1 MKLNKL
7 ASLALAGL
15 MAVSMLAGCKD
26 NTAGG
31 GQGGEVEVTPSSN
44 YTQTVMDKTNDVTKA
59 IFTGVAD
66 SKLDNVVKY
75 TAANCVIKGSNTSI
89 TVGVDKD
96 DVHIKPGTGSNKIDG
111 VSVDIDLSLN
121 SSKLGLSL
129 LGTIGNDG
137 KVYSAVVSEADA
149 MMGDAV
155 YMAYCDAEGHKDKYK
170 ELIPDK
176 AGTKTVYTL
185 LRISR
190 YFSDDKISTAVA
202 QYLDEIAALVSNDL
216 ADSKSMDDYSYTVSV
231 AEADSVVYNDAN
243 RVWDSVLIGV
253 VWQVEYAPETY

>member
-75 TAANCVIKGSNTSI
+75 TAANCVIKGSNTS
-89 TVGVDKD
+89 
-96 DVHIKPGTGSNKIDG
+96 
-111 VSVDIDLSLN
+111 
-121 SSKLGLSL
+121 SSKLELLELSL
-129 LGTIGNDG
+129 LGTIGTDG

-155 YMAYCDAEGHKDKYK
+155 YMAYCEDHRDEYEK
-170 ELIPDK
+170 LIPGK

-190 YFSDDKISTAVA
+190 YFSDDKISTEVA
-202 QYLDEIAALVSNDL
+202 QYLDEVAALVSNDL
-216 ADSKSMDDYSYTVSV
+216 AASKNMDDYSYTVSV

>member
-66 SKLDNVVKY
+66 NKLDNVVSY
-75 TAANCVIKGSNTSI
+75 LAANYQISGR
-89 TVGVDKD
+89 DKD
-96 DVHIKPGTGSNKIDG
+96 GYL
-111 VSVDIDLSLN
+111 DLTVFGGY
-121 SSKLGLSL
+121 SSAEEYMPEFSGL
-129 LGTIGNDG
+129 
-137 KVYSAVVSEADA
+137 VQEATP

-155 YMAYCDAEGHKDKYK
+155 YMGYCDQHED
-170 ELIPDK
+170 ELNK
-176 AGTKTVYTL
+176 LVLNEAGTKTVYTL
-185 LRISR
+185 LRVSR
-190 YFSDDKISTAVA
+190 YYSDEKIDRQVTEYMNKVAGLLSDKLVKAGR
-202 QYLDEIAALVSNDL
+202 LDDT
-216 ADSKSMDDYSYTVSV
+216 SYTVSISK
-231 AEADSVVYNDAN
+231 ADSVLFNTDRRIFDA
-243 RVWDSVLIGV
+243 VLVGV

>member
-66 SKLDNVVKY
+66 SKLDNVVKH

-89 TVGVDKD
+89 TVGVDE
-96 DVHIKPGTGSNKIDG
+96 DG
-111 VSVDIDLSLN
+111 VSVDTDDGKPVGGSVDIDLSLN
-121 SSKLGLSL
+121 SSKLGLTL
-129 LGTIGNDG
+129 LDGTGSDG
-137 KVYSAVVSEADA
+137 KQYSAAVNEADA

-155 YMAYCDAEGHKDKYK
+155 YMAYCDDDNHRENYK
-170 ELIPDK
+170 KLIPGK
-176 AGTKTVYTL
+176 AGTTTVYTL

-190 YFSDDKISTAVA
+190 YFSDDKISTEVA
-202 QYLDEIAALVSNDL
+202 QYLDEVAARVSNDL
-216 ADSKSMDDYSYTVSV
+216 ADAKNMDDYSYTVSV

>member
-66 SKLDNVVKY
+66 SKLDNVVKH

-89 TVGVDKD
+89 TVKSD
-96 DVHIKPGTGSNKIDG
+96 SNGKKVVGI
-111 VSVDIDLSLN
+111 N
-121 SSKLGLSL
+121 SDKLGLTL
-129 LGTIGNDG
+129 LGTIGNDD

-149 MMGDAV
+149 MMGDAE
-155 YMAYCDAEGHKDKYK
+155 YMAYCSEKSHEDEYEK
-170 ELIPDK
+170 LIPEK

-190 YFSDDKISTAVA
+190 YFSDDKISTEVA
-202 QYLDEIAALVSNDL
+202 QYLDEVAALVSNNL
-216 ADSKSMDDYSYTVSV
+216 ADSKNMDDYSYTVSV

>member
-66 SKLDNVVKY
+66 SKF
-75 TAANCVIKGSNTSI
+75 
-89 TVGVDKD
+89 
-96 DVHIKPGTGSNKIDG
+96 DG
-111 VSVDIDLSLN
+111 VVEHLADNMMISGIIVGHPGGTSEGAGPETDGMGHAGLTVLSEN
-121 SSKLGLSL
+121 GY
-129 LGTIGNDG
+129 TG
-137 KVYSAVVSEADA
+137 KEAKTLMA
-149 MMGDAV
+149 DAV
-155 YMAYCDAEGHKDKYK
+155 YMANCENEDEIEKLVPEKEGK
-170 ELIPDK
+170 
-176 AGTKTVYTL
+176 KTIYTL
-185 LRISR
+185 LRASR
-190 YFSDDKISTAVA
+190 YLTDERIDNELAD
-202 QYLDEIAALVSNDL
+202 YMNEIADALS
-216 ADSKSMDDYSYTVSV
+216 SKLIEAGKLEDCTYTVSM
-231 AEADSVVYNDAN
+231 AKADSIVANEAN
-243 RVWDSVLIGV
+243 RLWDSVLIGV

>member
-26 NTAGG
+26 NTTGG

-66 SKLDNVVKY
+66 SKLDNVVSYLAENYQIPGRDKNGY
-75 TAANCVIKGSNTSI
+75 LDLTVFGVYSGSNEYVPVFS
-89 TVGVDKD
+89 
-96 DVHIKPGTGSNKIDG
+96 
-111 VSVDIDLSLN
+111 
-121 SSKLGLSL
+121 GL
-129 LGTIGNDG
+129 
-137 KVYSAVVSEADA
+137 VQEATP

-155 YMAYCDAEGHKDKYK
+155 YMGYCDTHEDELDK
-170 ELIPDK
+170 LVLDK

-185 LRISR
+185 LRVSR
-190 YFSDDKISTAVA
+190 YYSDEKIDRQVTEYMNEVAGLLSDK
-202 QYLDEIAALVSNDL
+202 LVNAGKLEDT
-216 ADSKSMDDYSYTVSV
+216 SYTVSISK
-231 AEADSVVYNDAN
+231 ADSVLLNTDRRIFDA
-243 RVWDSVLIGV
+243 VLVGI

>member
-26 NTAGG
+26 NTTGG

-89 TVGVDKD
+89 TVG
-96 DVHIKPGTGSNKIDG
+96 KPDSSDTSATIGATIGVGINSN
-111 VSVDIDLSLN
+111 
-121 SSKLGLSL
+121 KLGLSL

-155 YMAYCDAEGHKDKYK
+155 YMAYCDADDHKDKYK

-190 YFSDDKISTAVA
+190 YFSDDKISTEVA
-202 QYLDEIAALVSNDL
+202 QYLDEVAALVSNDL
-216 ADSKSMDDYSYTVSV
+216 AASKNMDDYSYTVSV

>member
-89 TVGVDKD
+89 TV
-96 DVHIKPGTGSNKIDG
+96 KPDSNGKEVVGI
-111 VSVDIDLSLN
+111 N
-121 SSKLGLSL
+121 SDKLGLTL
-129 LGTIGNDG
+129 LGTIGNDD

-155 YMAYCDAEGHKDKYK
+155 YMAYCSEESHKNEYK

-190 YFSDDKISTAVA
+190 YFSDDKISTEVA
-202 QYLDEIAALVSNDL
+202 QYLDEVADLVSNDL
-216 ADSKSMDDYSYTVSV
+216 AASKNMDDYSYTVSV

>member
-96 DVHIKPGTGSNKIDG
+96 DMSINFDDNDG
-111 VSVDIDLSLN
+111 FESASVDIDLSLN
-121 SSKLGLSL
+121 NSKLGLTL
-129 LGTIGNDG
+129 LADTGD
-137 KVYSAVVSEADA
+137 VVNEADA

-155 YMAYCDAEGHKDKYK
+155 YMAYCDNESHKDKYK

-190 YFSDDKISTAVA
+190 YFSDDKISTEVA
-202 QYLDEIAALVSNDL
+202 QYLDEVAALVSNDL
-216 ADSKSMDDYSYTVSV
+216 ADAKNMDDYSYTVSV

>member
-89 TVGVDKD
+89 T
-96 DVHIKPGTGSNKIDG
+96 
-111 VSVDIDLSLN
+111 IDLDKTKPRVNIGLN
-121 SSKLGLSL
+121 SSKLGLTL
-129 LGTIGNDG
+129 LDGTGSDG
-137 KVYSAVVSEADA
+137 KQYSAVVNEADA

-155 YMAYCDAEGHKDKYK
+155 YMAYCEDKEHEDEYEK
-170 ELIPDK
+170 LILDE

-190 YFSDDKISTAVA
+190 YFSDDKISTEVA
-202 QYLDEIAALVSNDL
+202 QYLDEVAALVSNDL
-216 ADSKSMDDYSYTVSV
+216 ADAKNMDDYSYTVSV

>member
-89 TVGVDKD
+89 TV
-96 DVHIKPGTGSNKIDG
+96 KPDSNGKKVVGI
-111 VSVDIDLSLN
+111 N
-121 SSKLGLSL
+121 SDKLGLTL
-129 LGTIGNDG
+129 LDGTINGIQ
-137 KVYSAVVSEADA
+137 YSAVVNEADA
-149 MMGDAV
+149 MMGDAE
-155 YMAYCDAEGHKDKYK
+155 YMAYCSEKSHEDEYEK
-170 ELIPDK
+170 LIPEK

-190 YFSDDKISTAVA
+190 YFSDDKISTEVA
-202 QYLDEIAALVSNDL
+202 QYLDEVAALVSNNL
-216 ADSKSMDDYSYTVSV
+216 AASKNMDDYSYTVSV

>member
-96 DVHIKPGTGSNKIDG
+96 DVHFKPGADDRIDG

-155 YMAYCDAEGHKDKYK
+155 YMAYCSEKSHEDEYEK
-170 ELIPDK
+170 LIPNK
-176 AGTKTVYTL
+176 AGTRTVYTL

-190 YFSDDKISTAVA
+190 YFSDDKISTEVA
-202 QYLDEIAALVSNDL
+202 KYLDEVAALVSNDL
-216 ADSKSMDDYSYTVSV
+216 AASKNMDDYSYTVSV

>member
-96 DVHIKPGTGSNKIDG
+96 GVSVDIDDDKFVG
-111 VSVDIDLSLN
+111 GSVDIDLSLN
-121 SSKLGLSL
+121 SSKLGLTL
-129 LGTIGNDG
+129 LDGTGIDG
-137 KVYSAVVSEADA
+137 KQYSTVVNEADA

-155 YMAYCDAEGHKDKYK
+155 YMAYCDNESHKDKYK
-170 ELIPDK
+170 VLIPDK
-176 AGTKTVYTL
+176 AGTRTVYTL

-190 YFSDDKISTAVA
+190 YFSDDKISTEVA
-202 QYLDEIAALVSNDL
+202 QYLDEVAALVSNDL
-216 ADSKSMDDYSYTVSV
+216 ADAKNMDDYSYTVSV

>member
-96 DVHIKPGTGSNKIDG
+96 GVHFKPGADNPFDG

-121 SSKLGLSL
+121 SSKLGLTL
-129 LGTIGNDG
+129 LDGTGSDG
-137 KVYSAVVSEADA
+137 KQYSAVVNEADA

-155 YMAYCDAEGHKDKYK
+155 YMAYCDDDKNEYK
-170 ELIPDK
+170 ELILDK

-190 YFSDDKISTAVA
+190 YFSDDKISTEVA
-202 QYLDEIAALVSNDL
+202 QYLDEIAALVSNNL
-216 ADSKSMDDYSYTVSV
+216 AASKSMDDYSYTVSV

>member
-15 MAVSMLAGCKD
+15 MVVSMLAGCKD

-75 TAANCVIKGSNTSI
+75 TAANCVIEGSNTSI
-89 TVGVDKD
+89 TVD
-96 DVHIKPGTGSNKIDG
+96 IKKP
-111 VSVDIDLSLN
+111 SVNIGLN

-129 LGTIGNDG
+129 LSEYGD
-137 KVYSAVVSEADA
+137 VVSEADA

-155 YMAYCDAEGHKDKYK
+155 YMAYCGDSSHKDKYK
-170 ELIPDK
+170 ELIPNK

-190 YFSDDKISTAVA
+190 YFSDDKISTEVA
-202 QYLDEIAALVSNDL
+202 QYLDEIAALVSNNL
-216 ADSKSMDDYSYTVSV
+216 AASKNMDDYSYTVSV

>member
-75 TAANCVIKGSNTSI
+75 TAANCVIKGSNTSV
-89 TVGVDKD
+89 T
-96 DVHIKPGTGSNKIDG
+96 
-111 VSVDIDLSLN
+111 VDIDREEPNLSIDLN

-129 LGTIGNDG
+129 LGTIGDDG

-149 MMGDAV
+149 MMGDAE
-155 YMAYCDAEGHKDKYK
+155 YMAYCNDEKHKNEYQD
-170 ELIPDK
+170 LILDE

-190 YFSDDKISTAVA
+190 YFSDDKISTEVA
-202 QYLDEIAALVSNDL
+202 QYLDEVAALVSDDL
-216 ADSKSMDDYSYTVSV
+216 ADSKNMDDYSYTVSV

>member
-75 TAANCVIKGSNTSI
+75 TAANCVIKGSNT
-89 TVGVDKD
+89 
-96 DVHIKPGTGSNKIDG
+96 N
-111 VSVDIDLSLN
+111 VDIDGDTITIDKGDNGGVTIDIDKLIN
-121 SSKLGLSL
+121 NEKLGLSL
-129 LGTIGNDG
+129 LDGTGIDG
-137 KVYSAVVSEADA
+137 KQYSTVVNEADA

-155 YMAYCDAEGHKDKYK
+155 YMAYCDNESHKDKYK
-170 ELIPDK
+170 VLIPDK
-176 AGTKTVYTL
+176 AGTRTVYTL

-190 YFSDDKISTAVA
+190 YFSDDKISTEVA
-202 QYLDEIAALVSNDL
+202 QYLDEVAALVSNDL
-216 ADSKSMDDYSYTVSV
+216 ADAKNMDDYSYTVSV

>member
-66 SKLDNVVKY
+66 SKLDSVVDYVADNV
-75 TAANCVIKGSNTSI
+75 AIIGI
-89 TVGVDKD
+89 GLG
-96 DVHIKPGTGSNKIDG
+96 GTD
-111 VSVDIDLSLN
+111 
-121 SSKLGLSL
+121 
-129 LGTIGNDG
+129 DG
-137 KVYSAVVSEADA
+137 KDYPHLDDGYSTDA
-149 MMGDAV
+149 LGHGGLMVLLEDGYGQRAAAEKMADAV
-155 YMAYCDAEGHKDKYK
+155 YIQNCTKDENLE
-170 ELIPDK
+170 ELIPEK
-176 AGTKTVYTL
+176 EGKKTVYTL
-185 LRISR
+185 LRASR
-190 YFSDDKISTAVA
+190 YLTDERIDNELAD
-202 QYLDEIAALVSNDL
+202 YMNEIADALS
-216 ADSKSMDDYSYTVSV
+216 SKLIEAGKLEDCTYTVSM
-231 AEADSVVYNDAN
+231 AKADSIVANEAN
-243 RVWDSVLIGV
+243 RLWDSVLIGV

>member
-66 SKLDNVVKY
+66 SKLDHVVKY

-89 TVGVDKD
+89 TV
-96 DVHIKPGTGSNKIDG
+96 KPDSNGKKVVGI
-111 VSVDIDLSLN
+111 N
-121 SSKLGLSL
+121 SDKLGLTL
-129 LGTIGNDG
+129 LDGTINGIQ
-137 KVYSAVVSEADA
+137 YSAVVNEADA

-155 YMAYCDAEGHKDKYK
+155 YMAYCSDKSHENNYRK
-170 ELIPDK
+170 LILDK
-176 AGTKTVYTL
+176 AGTRTVYTL

-190 YFSDDKISTAVA
+190 YFSDDKISTEVA
-202 QYLDEIAALVSNDL
+202 QYLDEVAARVSNDL
-216 ADSKSMDDYSYTVSV
+216 AASENMDDYSYTVSV

>member
-121 SSKLGLSL
+121 SSKLGLTL
-129 LGTIGNDG
+129 LADTG
-137 KVYSAVVSEADA
+137 AVVSEADA

-155 YMAYCDAEGHKDKYK
+155 YMAYCDDENHRDEYE
-170 ELIPDK
+170 ELIPKK

-190 YFSDDKISTAVA
+190 YFSDDKISTEVA
-202 QYLDEIAALVSNDL
+202 QYLDEIAALVSNNL
-216 ADSKSMDDYSYTVSV
+216 AASKNMDDYSYTVSV

>member
-66 SKLDNVVKY
+66 SKF
-75 TAANCVIKGSNTSI
+75 
-89 TVGVDKD
+89 
-96 DVHIKPGTGSNKIDG
+96 DG
-111 VSVDIDLSLN
+111 VVEHLADNMMISGIIVKNPGGAAGEDGPETDNMGHAGLTV
-121 SSKLGLSL
+121 LGEN
-129 LGTIGNDG
+129 GYTV
-137 KVYSAVVSEADA
+137 KEAKTLMA
-149 MMGDAV
+149 DAV
-155 YMAYCDAEGHKDKYK
+155 YMANCENNDEIEKLVPEKEGK
-170 ELIPDK
+170 
-176 AGTKTVYTL
+176 KTIYTL
-185 LRISR
+185 LRASR
-190 YFSDDKISTAVA
+190 YLT
-202 QYLDEIAALVSNDL
+202 DERIDNEL
-216 ADSKSMDDYSYTVSV
+216 ADYMNYVADALSSKLIKDGKLEDCTYTVSM
-231 AEADSVVYNDAN
+231 AKADSVVYNDAN

>member
-75 TAANCVIKGSNTSI
+75 TAANCVIKGSNTN
-89 TVGVDKD
+89 VGINGDTIIIDKGD
-96 DVHIKPGTGSNKIDG
+96 NGG
-111 VSVDIDLSLN
+111 VTIDIDKLIN
-121 SSKLGLSL
+121 NEKLGLTL
-129 LGTIGNDG
+129 LGYTGNDG
-137 KVYSAVVSEADA
+137 VQYSAVVNEADA
-149 MMGDAV
+149 MMGDAE
-155 YMAYCDAEGHKDKYK
+155 YMEYCENKTTEYEK
-170 ELIPDK
+170 LIPKD

-190 YFSDDKISTAVA
+190 YFSDDKISTEVA
-202 QYLDEIAALVSNDL
+202 QYLDEVAALVSNDL
-216 ADSKSMDDYSYTVSV
+216 AASKNMDDYSYTVSV

>member
-26 NTAGG
+26 NTTGG

-66 SKLDNVVKY
+66 SKLDNVVSY
-75 TAANCVIKGSNTSI
+75 LAENYQISGRDNNGSYLDLTVFGGYSGSNEYVPEFS
-89 TVGVDKD
+89 
-96 DVHIKPGTGSNKIDG
+96 
-111 VSVDIDLSLN
+111 
-121 SSKLGLSL
+121 GL
-129 LGTIGNDG
+129 
-137 KVYSAVVSEADA
+137 VQEATP

-155 YMAYCDAEGHKDKYK
+155 YMGYCDTHEDELDK
-170 ELIPDK
+170 LVLDK

-185 LRISR
+185 LRVSR
-190 YFSDDKISTAVA
+190 YYSDEKIDRQVTEYMNKVAGLLSDKLVNAGK
-202 QYLDEIAALVSNDL
+202 LDNT
-216 ADSKSMDDYSYTVSV
+216 SYTVSISK
-231 AEADSVVYNDAN
+231 ADSVLFNTDRRIFDA
-243 RVWDSVLIGV
+243 VLVGI

>member
-66 SKLDNVVKY
+66 SKLDNVVKH

-89 TVGVDKD
+89 TVGVDE
-96 DVHIKPGTGSNKIDG
+96 DG
-111 VSVDIDLSLN
+111 VSVDTDDGKPVGGSVDIDLSLN
-121 SSKLGLSL
+121 SSKLGLTL
-129 LGTIGNDG
+129 LDGTINGIQ
-137 KVYSAVVSEADA
+137 YSAVVNEADA
-149 MMGDAV
+149 MMGDAE
-155 YMAYCDAEGHKDKYK
+155 YMAYCSEKSHEDEYEK
-170 ELIPDK
+170 LIPEK

-190 YFSDDKISTAVA
+190 YFSDDKISTEVA
-202 QYLDEIAALVSNDL
+202 QYLDEVAALVSNNL
-216 ADSKSMDDYSYTVSV
+216 AASKNMDDYSYTVSV

>member
-89 TVGVDKD
+89 SVGVAKP
-96 DVHIKPGTGSNKIDG
+96 DVNVKPGIRDG
-111 VSVDIDLSLN
+111 ITIHYVNVDIDLSLN
-121 SSKLGLSL
+121 SSKLGLTL
-129 LGTIGNDG
+129 LADTG
-137 KVYSAVVSEADA
+137 AVVSEADA

-155 YMAYCDAEGHKDKYK
+155 YMAYCDDENHRDEYE
-170 ELIPDK
+170 ELIPKK

-190 YFSDDKISTAVA
+190 YFSDDKISTEVA
-202 QYLDEIAALVSNDL
+202 QYLDEVAALVSNDL
-216 ADSKSMDDYSYTVSV
+216 ADSKNMDDYSYTVSV

>member
-66 SKLDNVVKY
+66 SKLDRVVKY
-75 TAANCVIKGSNTSI
+75 TAENCVIKGSNT
-89 TVGVDKD
+89 
-96 DVHIKPGTGSNKIDG
+96 N
-111 VSVDIDLSLN
+111 VDIDGDTITIDKGDNGGVTIDIDKLIN
-121 SSKLGLSL
+121 NEKLGLSL
-129 LGTIGNDG
+129 LDGTTNG
-137 KVYSAVVSEADA
+137 VQYSAVVNEADT

-155 YMAYCDAEGHKDKYK
+155 YMAYCNDESHRNKYE
-170 ELIPDK
+170 ELIPNK

-190 YFSDDKISTAVA
+190 YFSDDKISTEVA
-202 QYLDEIAALVSNDL
+202 QYLDEIAALVSNNL
-216 ADSKSMDDYSYTVSV
+216 AASKNMDDYSYTVSV

>member
-26 NTAGG
+26 NTTGG

-66 SKLDNVVKY
+66 SKLDRVVKY
-75 TAANCVIKGSNTSI
+75 TAENCVIKGSNT
-89 TVGVDKD
+89 
-96 DVHIKPGTGSNKIDG
+96 N
-111 VSVDIDLSLN
+111 VDIDGDTITIDKGDNGGVTIDIDKLIN
-121 SSKLGLSL
+121 NEKLGLSL
-129 LGTIGNDG
+129 LDGTTNG
-137 KVYSAVVSEADA
+137 VQYSAVVNEADT

-155 YMAYCDAEGHKDKYK
+155 YMAYCSDDSHKDKYK
-170 ELIPDK
+170 ELIPGK

-190 YFSDDKISTAVA
+190 YFSDDKISTEVA
-202 QYLDEIAALVSNDL
+202 QYLDEVAALVSNDP
-216 ADSKSMDDYSYTVSV
+216 AVSKNMDDYSYTVSV

>member
-66 SKLDNVVKY
+66 SKLDNVVKH

-96 DVHIKPGTGSNKIDG
+96 GVHFKPGDDFPFDSA
-111 VSVDIDLSLN
+111 SVDIDLSLN

-155 YMAYCDAEGHKDKYK
+155 YMAYCNDEKHENEYE
-170 ELIPDK
+170 ELIPKK

-190 YFSDDKISTAVA
+190 YFSDDKISTEVA
-202 QYLDEIAALVSNDL
+202 QYLDEVAALVSNDL
-216 ADSKSMDDYSYTVSV
+216 AASKKMDDYSYTVSV

>member
-66 SKLDNVVKY
+66 NKLDNVVSY
-75 TAANCVIKGSNTSI
+75 LAANYKISGRDKGDYLDL
-89 TVGVDKD
+89 TVFGGYSGGGAYR
-96 DVHIKPGTGSNKIDG
+96 PEFS
-111 VSVDIDLSLN
+111 
-121 SSKLGLSL
+121 GL
-129 LGTIGNDG
+129 
-137 KVYSAVVSEADA
+137 VQEATP

-155 YMAYCDAEGHKDKYK
+155 YMGYCDTHAEELDK
-170 ELIPDK
+170 LVLDK

-185 LRISR
+185 LRVSR
-190 YFSDDKISTAVA
+190 YYSDEKIDRQVTEYMNKVAGLLSDKLVKAGK
-202 QYLDEIAALVSNDL
+202 LDDT
-216 ADSKSMDDYSYTVSV
+216 SYTVSISK
-231 AEADSVVYNDAN
+231 ADSVLFNTDKRIFDA
-243 RVWDSVLIGV
+243 VLIGV

>member
-66 SKLDNVVKY
+66 SKLDHVVKY

-89 TVGVDKD
+89 TVKPDPSATSPTIGVG
-96 DVHIKPGTGSNKIDG
+96 INSN
-111 VSVDIDLSLN
+111 
-121 SSKLGLSL
+121 KLGLTL
-129 LGTIGNDG
+129 LDGTGTDG
-137 KVYSAVVSEADA
+137 KQYSAVVNEADA

-155 YMAYCDAEGHKDKYK
+155 YMAYCDDDNHKDNYK
-170 ELIPDK
+170 KLIPDK
-176 AGTKTVYTL
+176 AGTRTVYTL

-190 YFSDDKISTAVA
+190 YFSDDKISTEVA
-202 QYLDEIAALVSNDL
+202 QYLDEVAARVSDDL
-216 ADSKSMDDYSYTVSV
+216 AASKNMDDYSYTVSV

>member
-66 SKLDNVVKY
+66 KKLDNVVKH

-89 TVGVDKD
+89 TVDLDTK
-96 DVHIKPGTGSNKIDG
+96 KPSVNID
-111 VSVDIDLSLN
+111 LN
-121 SSKLGLSL
+121 SSKLGLTL
-129 LGTIGNDG
+129 LDGTGSDG
-137 KVYSAVVSEADA
+137 KQYSAVVNEADA
-149 MMGDAV
+149 MMGDAE
-155 YMAYCDAEGHKDKYK
+155 YMAYCNDDKHKNEYQD
-170 ELIPDK
+170 LIPDK

-190 YFSDDKISTAVA
+190 YFSDDKISTEVA
-202 QYLDEIAALVSNDL
+202 QYLDEVAALVSNDL
-216 ADSKSMDDYSYTVSV
+216 ADSKNMDDYSYTVSV

>member
-96 DVHIKPGTGSNKIDG
+96 SVNNGDM
-111 VSVDIDLSLN
+111 SVDIDLSLN
-121 SSKLGLSL
+121 SSKLGLTL
-129 LGTIGNDG
+129 LDGTGSDG
-137 KVYSAVVSEADA
+137 KQYSAVVNEADA
-149 MMGDAV
+149 MMGDAE
-155 YMAYCDAEGHKDKYK
+155 YMAYCNDDKHKNEYQD
-170 ELIPDK
+170 LIPDK

-190 YFSDDKISTAVA
+190 YFSDDKISTEVA
-202 QYLDEIAALVSNDL
+202 QYLDEVAALVSNDL
-216 ADSKSMDDYSYTVSV
+216 AASKNMDDYSYTVSV

>member
-7 ASLALAGL
+7 ASLTLAGL

-89 TVGVDKD
+89 TVG
-96 DVHIKPGTGSNKIDG
+96 KPVLNADSSAATIGIGI
-111 VSVDIDLSLN
+111 N
-121 SSKLGLSL
+121 SSKLGLTL
-129 LGTIGNDG
+129 LDGTTNG
-137 KVYSAVVSEADA
+137 VQYSAVVNEADA

-155 YMAYCDAEGHKDKYK
+155 YMAYCGDDSHKDKYRA
-170 ELIPDK
+170 LIPDK

-190 YFSDDKISTAVA
+190 YFSDDKISTEVA
-202 QYLDEIAALVSNDL
+202 QYLDEVAALVSNDL
-216 ADSKSMDDYSYTVSV
+216 AASKNMDDYSYTVSV

>member
-96 DVHIKPGTGSNKIDG
+96 DVNIDKDG
-111 VSVDIDLSLN
+111 GSVDIDLSLN

-129 LGTIGNDG
+129 LGTIGNDD

-155 YMAYCDAEGHKDKYK
+155 YMAYCDNESHKDKYK
-170 ELIPDK
+170 VLIPDK
-176 AGTKTVYTL
+176 AGTRTVYTL

-190 YFSDDKISTAVA
+190 YFSDDKISTEVA
-202 QYLDEIAALVSNDL
+202 QYLDEVAALVSNDL
-216 ADSKSMDDYSYTVSV
+216 ADAKNMDDYSYTVSV

>member
-66 SKLDNVVKY
+66 NKLDNVVSY
-75 TAANCVIKGSNTSI
+75 LAANYKISGRDKKGDYLDLTVFGGYSNSDEY
-89 TVGVDKD
+89 V
-96 DVHIKPGTGSNKIDG
+96 PEFS
-111 VSVDIDLSLN
+111 
-121 SSKLGLSL
+121 GL
-129 LGTIGNDG
+129 
-137 KVYSAVVSEADA
+137 VQEATP

-155 YMAYCDAEGHKDKYK
+155 YMGYCDTHEE
-170 ELIPDK
+170 ELNKLVLDK

-185 LRISR
+185 LRVSR
-190 YFSDDKISTAVA
+190 YYSDEKIDRQVTEYMNKVA
-202 QYLDEIAALVSNDL
+202 GLLSDNLVKAGKLDDT
-216 ADSKSMDDYSYTVSV
+216 SYTVSISK
-231 AEADSVVYNDAN
+231 ADSVLFNTDRRIFDA
-243 RVWDSVLIGV
+243 VLVGI

>member
-66 SKLDNVVKY
+66 SKLDNVVSY
-75 TAANCVIKGSNTSI
+75 LAANYQIPGHNKDGYLDL
-89 TVGVDKD
+89 TVFGGYSSDDKYM
-96 DVHIKPGTGSNKIDG
+96 PEFS
-111 VSVDIDLSLN
+111 
-121 SSKLGLSL
+121 GL
-129 LGTIGNDG
+129 
-137 KVYSAVVSEADA
+137 VQEATP

-155 YMAYCDAEGHKDKYK
+155 YMGYCDQHEDELDK
-170 ELIPDK
+170 LVLDK

-185 LRISR
+185 LRVSR
-190 YFSDDKISTAVA
+190 YYSDEKIDRQVTEYMNKVA
-202 QYLDEIAALVSNDL
+202 GLLSDRLVKAGRLDDT
-216 ADSKSMDDYSYTVSV
+216 SYTVSISK
-231 AEADSVVYNDAN
+231 ADSVLYNTDRRIFDA
-243 RVWDSVLIGV
+243 VLVGV

>member
-89 TVGVDKD
+89 SVGVDKD
-96 DVHIKPGTGSNKIDG
+96 DVHVKPGDGAGISIDG

-121 SSKLGLSL
+121 SSKLGLTL
-129 LGTIGNDG
+129 LADTG
-137 KVYSAVVSEADA
+137 AVVSEADA

-155 YMAYCDAEGHKDKYK
+155 YMAYCDDENHRDEYE
-170 ELIPDK
+170 ELIPKK

-190 YFSDDKISTAVA
+190 YFSDDKISTEVA
-202 QYLDEIAALVSNDL
+202 QYLDEVAALVSNDL
-216 ADSKSMDDYSYTVSV
+216 ADSKNMDDYSYTVSV